1 MLRVGVLGPIVA
13 ADGHGPVELG
23 GPLPRRLLAAL
34 VAAQGRPVSNALLVE
49 LVWEG
54 DPPARADAS
63 VQAYVSGLRK
73 ALGGRNV
80 LPRSPAGY
88 QCVLEP
94 GAVDTERF
102 AKDVDEGR
110 RPLKAGDAGAALVA
124 LDQALG
130 YWRGEPY
137 AELAGSSWASAE
149 AARLRELRAVA
160 VEERLAAVL
169 QSGDAAAA
177 AAELEAAV
185 EDAPYR
191 ERRWALLVLSLYR
204 SGRQAD
210 ALAALRRVRNL
221 LVEDLGVDP
230 GPELQNLER
239 AVLAQDP
246 GLLSSPSPE
255 PVPVPVRRPSAMPR
269 PLSSFVGRAFELL
282 VLADTAR
289 QARLVTLVGTA
300 GCGKTRLAV
309 EYANGCADEDGPWL
323 VRLADVQDPTLVP
336 MAFVEPL
343 GLASVAG
350 APLAAVTQAMTTQR
364 GLLLVDNCEHVSAAA
379 AESIR
384 ELLDACPDIR
394 VLATSREPLGVDGE
408 RLLPL
413 APLEVS
419 TDDGDGPAV
428 ALFIDRATQVR
439 PGWSPDQAEL
449 ELIRS
454 ICRELDGIPLA
465 LELAAAPAR
474 VLSVAELAALLHDR
488 FAASSPYPGPR

>member
-1 MLRVGVLGPIVA
+1 MRWPRCVG
-13 ADGHGPVELG
+13 
-23 GPLPRRLLAAL
+23 
-34 VAAQGRPVSNALLVE
+34 
-49 LVWEG
+49 
-54 DPPARADAS
+54 
-63 VQAYVSGLRK
+63 SG
-73 ALGGRNV
+73 
-80 LPRSPAGY
+80 
-88 QCVLEP
+88 
-94 GAVDTERF
+94 
-102 AKDVDEGR
+102 
-110 RPLKAGDAGAALVA
+110 
-124 LDQALG
+124 
-130 YWRGEPY
+130 
-137 AELAGSSWASAE
+137 
-149 AARLRELRAVA
+149 
-160 VEERLAAVL
+160 
-169 QSGDAAAA
+169 
-177 AAELEAAV
+177 
-185 EDAPYR
+185 
-191 ERRWALLVLSLYR
+191 
-204 SGRQAD
+204 
-210 ALAALRRVRNL
+210 NL

-230 GPELQNLER
+230 GPEMQNLER

-419 TDDGDGPAV
+419 TDHGDGPAV

-465 LELAAAPAR
+465 LELAAARAR

-488 FAASSPYPGPR
+488 FAAVEPVPRAALTPHTTLEAAIAWSVALLPPAERALFDRLWVFEGGFSLDAVDAVRPDGVDALTATSGLVTRSVVVADTSSSPTRYRMLETVRAYARRHAARGRRWTRTPTGSSTLRNERRGSFVDRIGNAGPPCFGRSCPMCGLP